1 MYRESFLYILCRGGG
16 KHIISRFQDLG
27 DIVTPVHEAM
37 VTSRPR
43 YFSVSNSQTT
53 PNASQTP
60 PIPSPKPFFYLFI
73 PHSYQ
78 YIERE
83 GKKIAIF
90 PLVLANDR
98 ELKHDVLARQLLVHL
113 AERIDLVID
122 ARALFGIKE
131 DFDNLMPVLLGA
143 DAFAHNLSG
152 VDEVREDRVVDGGEG
167 ARSRALLGDTAA
179 TRGKWEDT
187 ALGDKQDVAVGEFL
201 LELAGESN
209 LKLLLAGWW
218 VLGEGW

>member
-1 MYRESFLYILCRGGG
+1 M
-16 KHIISRFQDLG
+16 
-27 DIVTPVHEAM
+27 
-37 VTSRPR
+37 
-43 YFSVSNSQTT
+43 
-53 PNASQTP
+53 
-60 PIPSPKPFFYLFI
+60 
-73 PHSYQ
+73 
-78 YIERE
+78 
-83 GKKIAIF
+83 
-90 PLVLANDR
+90 
-98 ELKHDVLARQLLVHL
+98 LARQLLVHL
-113 AERIDLVID
+113 AERIDLIID

-179 TRGKWEDT
+179 TRGEWEDT

-209 LKLLLAGWW
+209 LKLLLAEWW
-218 VLGEGW
+218 VGFGKRMIKYTFAGLFGTRLGGEPGRRQQSPFCHGQLQAVDLEPSR